1 MRITLWICICGRWR
15 RDSGGGGGRERG
27 RKRGRERGKDVK
39 VKVWRQCVEK
49 RGEMSVSMRQRV
61 SVVHSLSSSSSA
73 VGNTASPL
81 RSRRRFTWRGSE
93 TRRSA
98 KGSLPVMR
106 AAAGMDAAKSTIV
119 KAAADEGKSVSTSD
133 TWVDSRWIGGRWDFS
148 KFKDEQG
155 ETDWDAVIDAEVA
168 RRKALELNPTPSIME
183 DPVNF
188 DTSEIPWWAWI
199 RRFHL
204 PEAELVNGRAAM
216 IGYFLGYVVDALSG
230 HGLVDQTS
238 GFLGK
243 TLIFITIV
251 GVCLVRNTKD
261 IENLKGLADEATFYD
276 KQVLLSKL
284 VCIRPC
290 PTKDF
295 SNNYCLSFKQCSQ

>member
-1 MRITLWICICGRWR
+1 VYSGQSHIASAAAAAGTDAEQKGTTADSR
-15 RDSGGGGGRERG
+15 R
-27 RKRGRERGKDVK
+27 
-39 VKVWRQCVEK
+39 
-49 RGEMSVSMRQRV
+49 
-61 SVVHSLSSSSSA
+61 
-73 VGNTASPL
+73 ASPL
-81 RSRRRFTWRGSE
+81 EMGGTLDGSKKFGKAPA
-93 TRRSA
+93 S
-98 KGSLPVMR
+98 
-106 AAAGMDAAKSTIV
+106 STV
-119 KAAADEGKSVSTSD
+119 SKAAAASAAPSAADDS
-133 TWVDSRWIGGRWDFS
+133 WMDSRWIDGRWDFS
-148 KFKDEQG
+148 QFKSDDG

-243 TLIFITIV
+243 TLIFVTIV

-261 IENLKGLADEATFYD
+261 IANLKGLADEATFYD
-276 KQVLLSKL
+276 KQWQATWEGQE
-284 VCIRPC
+284 RPSE
-290 PTKDF
+290 TE
-295 SNNYCLSFKQCSQ
+295 Q